1 MNLSCKNCEQNFNGN
16 YCNHCGQ
23 SAETHKLNFHF
34 LWHDIQHGLFH
45 FDKGVLYTSKQLLTR
60 PGATIREFI
69 EGKRVSHFKP
79 LSLVIIL
86 ATIYGLLYHYF
97 HINVMPEIDSSI
109 SVNDKINFEKF
120 NEWVATHYA
129 WTTLFT
135 IPFYALGTFIAF
147 KKQGYNFIEHL
158 ILNSFL
164 AAQRLLFHITTLPLL
179 YMYNGTHYM
188 NKIVAIIGFI
198 DFALVVWGYSQFFNK
213 ITKVKSFLLSLLSY
227 LIYTLIFIAIGG
239 IIALLIAAVTE
250 SLQH

>member
-1 MNLSCKNCEQNFNGN
+1 MNLNCKNCDQNFNGN

-45 FDKGVLYTSKQLLTR
+45 FDKGVLYTAKQLLTR

-69 EGKRVSHFKP
+69 EGKRVNHFKP

-97 HINVMPEIDSSI
+97 HINLMSEINLDSSP
-109 SVNDKINFEKF
+109 NQKMNFEKI
-120 NEWVATHYA
+120 NDWISTHYA
-129 WTTLFT
+129 WATLIT
-135 IPFYALGTFIAF
+135 IPFYAIGTFIAF
-147 KKQGYNFIEHL
+147 RKQGYNFIEHL

-164 AAQRLLFHITTLPLL
+164 AAQRLIIHIATFPLI
-179 YMYNGTHYM
+179 YTFNGTPFI
-188 NKIVAIIGFI
+188 NKATVIILFI
-198 DFALVVWGYSQFFNK
+198 DFALMVWGYTQFFNK

-227 LIYTLIFIAIGG
+227 LIFTLSTSLITVIIG
-239 IIALLIAAVTE
+239 ILFAIALKLV
-250 SLQH
+250 QH